1 MENKALI
8 FDYGATLD
16 TNGIHWYYIFKQE
29 HLRYN
34 NFLSD
39 EQLRDAYIYAEQT
52 LSKKRLIQSSDN
64 FLETLLIKVKLQY
77 ERLYDQGV
85 ILQTMFHINEVAENC
100 YHIAKQNILRVK
112 PLLQRLAEKYRLAI
126 VSNFYG
132 NLESVL
138 RDYDIRQDFES
149 VIESAVIGV
158 SKPDKKLLLTCLERM
173 NIKAENSTIVGDS
186 YKKDIVPAKQLGAS
200 TIWIKG
206 QSWKDNPT
214 FTPLADVII
223 TDIMELENILL

>member
-1 MENKALI
+1 MKDKVLI

-34 NFLSD
+34 DFLSD

-52 LSKKRLIQSSDN
+52 ISKQHLVEAKDN
-64 FLETLLIKVKLQY
+64 FLQTLLIKVNLQY
-77 ERLYDQGV
+77 ERLYEQGV
-85 ILQTMFHINEVAENC
+85 ILKNMYHVQEVAENC
-100 YHIAKQNILRVK
+100 YNIAKQNILNVK
-112 PLLQRLAEKYRLAI
+112 PMLQYFAKEYRLAI

-138 RDYDIRQDFES
+138 TDYDIRQDFET
-149 VIESAVIGV
+149 VVESAVIGV
-158 SKPDKKLLLTCLERM
+158 SKPDKKLLLTCFERM
-173 NIKAENSTIVGDS
+173 DIKPESAVIIGDS

-206 QSWKDNPT
+206 QSWKDNPS
-214 FTPLADVII
+214 FTPLADITI
-223 TDIMELENILL
+223 TDIAELQNIL

>member
-1 MENKALI
+1 MKDKVLI

-34 NFLSD
+34 DFLSD

-52 LSKKRLIQSSDN
+52 ISKQHLVEAKDN
-64 FLETLLIKVKLQY
+64 FLQTLLIKVNLQY
-77 ERLYDQGV
+77 ERLYEQGV
-85 ILQTMFHINEVAENC
+85 ILKNMYHVQEVAENC
-100 YHIAKQNILRVK
+100 YNIAKQNILNVK
-112 PLLQRLAEKYRLAI
+112 PMLQYFAKEYRLAI

-138 RDYDIRQDFES
+138 TDYDIRQDFET
-149 VIESAVIGV
+149 VVESAVIGV
-158 SKPDKKLLLTCLERM
+158 SKPDKKLLLTCFERM
-173 NIKAENSTIVGDS
+173 DIKPESAVIIGDS

-206 QSWKDNPT
+206 QGWKDNPS
-214 FTPLADVII
+214 FTPLADITI
-223 TDIMELENILL
+223 TDIAELQNIL

>member
-1 MENKALI
+1 MKDKVLI

-34 NFLSD
+34 DFLSD

-52 LSKKRLIQSSDN
+52 ISKQHLVEAKDN
-64 FLETLLIKVKLQY
+64 FLQTLLIKVNLQY
-77 ERLYDQGV
+77 ERLYEQGV
-85 ILQTMFHINEVAENC
+85 ILKNMYHVQEVAENC
-100 YHIAKQNILRVK
+100 YNIAKQNILNVK
-112 PLLQRLAEKYRLAI
+112 SMLQYFAKEYRLAI

-138 RDYDIRQDFES
+138 TDYDIRQDFET
-149 VIESAVIGV
+149 VVESAVIGV
-158 SKPDKKLLLTCLERM
+158 SKPDKKLLLTCFERM
-173 NIKAENSTIVGDS
+173 DIKPESAVIIGDS

-206 QSWKDNPT
+206 QSWKDNPS
-214 FTPLADVII
+214 FTPLADITI
-223 TDIMELENILL
+223 TDIAELQNIL